1 MELPNLVASKI
12 ACIQTILAQGYLKK
26 VPEQQR
32 SIEQLD
38 LEFLGLEI
46 HLEESLRPMLEMM
59 PRFY

>member
-1 MELPNLVASKI
+1 MELPNSMASKI

-26 VPEQQR
+26 VLDHQR

-38 LEFLGLEI
+38 LEFSGLEL
-46 HLEESLRPMLEMM
+46 HPEESLRHVLEMM